1 MCQATIESRH
11 GDDPELGLRAQAPL
25 FAIVN
30 NAGVMEG
37 SLEDI
42 LRVRAAAA
50 CCAAHCVA
58 QVNLHGP
65 ALVSKHF
72 LPLLQ
77 PGGRVVMVHLTLR
90 ILQCTL
96 CFCLIQRILKCMPHT
111 VGLSDCSLSATSCSV
126 AAALFV
132 AGCLLVG
139 LGLFSCRAFVCIQM
153 L

>member
-1 MCQATIESRH
+1 MGLCQATIESRH
-11 GDDPELGLRAQAPL
+11 GDDPELGSRAQAPL

-37 SLEDI
+37 PLEDV

-50 CCAAHCVA
+50 VFCAAYSA
-58 QVNLHGP
+58 TQVNLHGP

-77 PGGRVVMVHLTLR
+77 PGGRVVMVRLT
-90 ILQCTL
+90 
-96 CFCLIQRILKCMPHT
+96 
-111 VGLSDCSLSATSCSV
+111 
-126 AAALFV
+126 LFV

-139 LGLFSCRAFVCIQM
+139 LGLFSCRAFVCIEM